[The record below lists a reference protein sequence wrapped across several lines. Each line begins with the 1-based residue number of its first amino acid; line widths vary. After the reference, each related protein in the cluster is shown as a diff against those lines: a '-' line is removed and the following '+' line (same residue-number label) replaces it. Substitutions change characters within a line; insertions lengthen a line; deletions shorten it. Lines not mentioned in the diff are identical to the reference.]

1 VVNVGT
7 YTATGT
13 EQYLGVTFAGSVVIN
28 LAAPTTNQT
37 VIIKDERGTASTQ
50 SIVVIPSSGI
60 TIDGQSTLVIS
71 TNYGH
76 ATIWFN
82 TRWHIIG

>member
-13 EQYLGVTFAGSVVIN
+13 EQYMGVTYTGSVVIN

-50 SIVVIPSSGI
+50 NIVVIPSSGT
-60 TIDGQSTLVIS
+60 TIDGQSTLVI
-71 TNYGH
+71 TTDYGY

-82 TRWHIIG
+82 TGWHKIG